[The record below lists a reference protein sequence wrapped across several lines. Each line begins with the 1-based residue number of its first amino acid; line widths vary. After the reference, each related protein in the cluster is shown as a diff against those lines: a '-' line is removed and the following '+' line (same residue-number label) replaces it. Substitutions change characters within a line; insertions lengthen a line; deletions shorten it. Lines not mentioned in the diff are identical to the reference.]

1 MKTIILYIFPIFFW
15 FYESFSQE
23 AKKDSATF
31 YTMVSASYAYQIPG
45 GDLSDR
51 FLNNS
56 GVGTSLLF
64 KNRKNWIYG
73 VDFNFIFRDTV
84 KETSILDSISTTD
97 GYIIDGN
104 GVYAEVF
111 LYERGFYIS
120 AKLGKIIPV
129 FNSNAN
135 SGLTL
140 IGSVGLLQHKIRI
153 ENTENTAPQIKG
165 DYKKG
170 YDRLTNGLGIS
181 EFIGYTYLGKKKLAN
196 FMAGFEFI
204 QSWTQCRRDYN
215 FDQMAKDTSKRF
227 DMLSGIKISWAIPIA
242 KRTNK
247 EFYYY

>member
-1 MKTIILYIFPIFFW
+1 MLYCFN
-15 FYESFSQE
+15 SFSQE
-23 AKKDSATF
+23 QQKDSATF
-31 YTMVSASYAYQIPG
+31 YTLFSASYEYQIPG
-45 GDLSDR
+45 GDLSKR

-56 GVGTSLLF
+56 NVGASLLF
-64 KNRKNWIYG
+64 KNEKNWIYG
-73 VDFNFIFRDTV
+73 IDFNFIFRDTV
-84 KETSILDSISTTD
+84 KETSVLDSISTSN

-111 LYERGFYIS
+111 LYERGFYAS
-120 AKLGKIIPV
+120 AKLGKIFPV

-135 SGLTL
+135 SGLTF

-153 ENTENTAPQIKG
+153 ENTENTASQIKG

-181 EFIGYTYLGKKKLAN
+181 EFIGYTYLGEKKLSN
-196 FMAGFEFI
+196 FMIGFEFV

-215 FDQMAKDTSKRF
+215 FDQMKKDTAKRF
-227 DMLSGIKISWAIPIA
+227 DMLSGIKVSWAIPIF
-242 KRTNK
+242 KRTTN